1 MSAVA
6 PTRLEEA
13 VTGGAIRSVNF
24 FNGRLLTG
32 DDLRREQEAE
42 RARLARL
49 GQVAGEGIAYGL
61 EVTESL
67 SDSTA
72 ASPVVTI
79 RPGLAL
85 ARSGLAL
92 ELPARTD
99 VSLLREH
106 PPTGAEPGGL
116 FADCQP
122 FATGTYTAGAG
133 VYLLTIGPART
144 SEGLAAVSGL
154 TNDPAPCN
162 TALSVE
168 AVKFRLIRLALLPSQ
183 LTDVAHL
190 RNHVAHL
197 FFGTDE
203 LEAVL
208 ADPFGPILREYGLLD
223 RLRAG
228 VVTDDEVPLAV
239 ISWTA
244 DEGIRFVDL
253 WSVRRRLTRTRS
265 LDDWAVFG
273 DDRRRSEGQAMFL
286 QFQDELGDLL
296 QRSANAPAVRASE
309 HFEWLP
315 PVGLLPLEGGLR
327 LGFTFQAFFHGLPRR
342 DPATLEGAVVQAL
355 VADALTYPPQRVDGG
370 QAMRLYLV
378 RENVQPGYEGDP
390 NAPAAV
396 VLFTSGHVRY
406 RADAHTE
413 LSHWNYANYG
423 QID

>member
-1 MSAVA
+1 MSATA

-49 GQVAGEGIAYGL
+49 GQAAGEGIAYGL
-61 EVTESL
+61 EVAEAL
-67 SDSTA
+67 SGSSA
-72 ASPVVTI
+72 ARPVVTVA
-79 RPGLAL
+79 PGLAL

-106 PPTGAEPGGL
+106 PPEGAEPGGL

-168 AVKFRLIRLALLPSQ
+168 AVKFRLIRLALLPTQ

-197 FFGTDE
+197 FFGTAQLTE
-203 LEAVL
+203 NIAK
-208 ADPFGPILREYGLLD
+208 PYGPVLREYGLID
-223 RLRAG
+223 RLRDG
-228 VVTDDEVPLAV
+228 VLTEDEAPLGV
-239 ISWTA
+239 LSWTA
-244 DEGIRFVDL
+244 DDGIRWVDL
-253 WSVRRRLTRTRS
+253 WAVRRRLTRMRTF
-265 LDDWAVFG
+265 DDWALFT
-273 DDRRRSEGQAMFL
+273 DDRRRSEGEAMFL
-286 QFQDELGDLL
+286 QFQAELQDLDL
-296 QRSANAPAVRASE
+296 DPGVEARD
-309 HFEWLP
+309 HFERLP
-315 PVGLLPLEGGLR
+315 PAGVLPLNGDGFSGADVATFFAGAFVDNPVFVEGELLAELLR
-327 LGFTFQAFFHGLPRR
+327 TSFSFPPVKVTSPELLWLYVARENQQSSAQR
-342 DPATLEGAVVQAL
+342 AVVF
-355 VADALTYPPQRVDGG
+355 TNG
-370 QAMRLYLV
+370 QI
-378 RENVQPGYEGDP
+378 P
-390 NAPAAV
+390 
-396 VLFTSGHVRY
+396 Y
-406 RADAHTE
+406 RADGQFD
-413 LSHWNYANYG
+413 LSYWDFANFARSYC
-423 QID
+423 